1 MKHINIAILFS
12 GNGSNLEN
20 IAQFLRLDSTKDKL
34 ESIGLKVVITLGL
47 CNNPNAYGLKRCEN
61 LGIPTQIIS
70 HKDYHTREAFDE
82 AISEV
87 LQKARIDLVVLAG
100 FMRILG
106 AEITKQFT
114 IMNIHPSFLPLY
126 KGAHAIRDS
135 FLGSEDFGGVSVH
148 FVDENLD
155 SGEMVLQE
163 KIPKIAGES
172 LQDFEHRIHTLEYQ
186 IYPQAL
192 LRVLED
198 LARGN
203 GLGDKTK
210 A

>member
-1 MKHINIAILFS
+1 M
-12 GNGSNLEN
+12 
-20 IAQFLRLDSTKDKL
+20 
-34 ESIGLKVVITLGL
+34 
-47 CNNPNAYGLKRCEN
+47 
-61 LGIPTQIIS
+61 
-70 HKDYHTREAFDE
+70 
-82 AISEV
+82 
-87 LQKARIDLVVLAG
+87 
-100 FMRILG
+100 
-106 AEITKQFT
+106 
-114 IMNIHPSFLPLY
+114 
-126 KGAHAIRDS
+126 
-135 FLGSEDFGGVSVH
+135 H